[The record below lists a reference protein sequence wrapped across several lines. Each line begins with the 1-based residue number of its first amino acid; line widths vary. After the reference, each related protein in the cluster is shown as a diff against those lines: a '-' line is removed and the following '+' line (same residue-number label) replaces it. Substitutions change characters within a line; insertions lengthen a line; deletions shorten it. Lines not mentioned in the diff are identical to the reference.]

1 MARQA
6 NKLTVRAVAAANQH
20 GLYSDG
26 NGLYLA
32 VARGGSKSW
41 IYRYMLRRRARDMG
55 LGGVDV
61 VSLAEAREKAL
72 EARKLVKAGVD
83 PIDAR
88 NAERARQAVDAASSL
103 TFQQCAERYIASH
116 EKGWRNAKHR
126 AQWSNTLA
134 TYAYPAFGDVP
145 VDAVDTGMVMEVIE
159 PLWASKT
166 ETASRV
172 RGRIEAVL
180 DWAKALGYRSGE
192 NPARWRGHLANLL
205 PPRDK
210 VRRVK
215 HHAALPYD
223 GMAEFMAALRE
234 RDAVTARALEF
245 QILTA
250 ARPGEAVGAK
260 WDEIDLDKAE
270 WVIAAERMKTEVE
283 HRVPLSEAAVAVLRE
298 MEKMRVS
305 GYVFPG
311 QRDGRPLWTDA
322 MRRLLERMGHA
333 GLTSHGFRS
342 TFRDWAA
349 ERTAFPGDV
358 AEAALAHVVG
368 NKVEAAY
375 RRGDLF
381 DKRRKLMEAWAAY
394 CAEGPKG
401 GVVEFRRT
409 TA

>member
-1 MARQA
+1 MCF
-6 NKLTVRAVAAANQH
+6 
-20 GLYSDG
+20 
-26 NGLYLA
+26 
-32 VARGGSKSW
+32 
-41 IYRYMLRRRARDMG
+41 
-55 LGGVDV
+55 
-61 VSLAEAREKAL
+61 
-72 EARKLVKAGVD
+72 D

-88 NAERARQAVDAASSL
+88 NAERARQAVDAATSL

-381 DKRRKLMEAWAAY
+381 EKRRRLMDAWAAY
-394 CAEGPKG
+394 CAEGPRG
-401 GVVEFRRT
+401 DVVEFRRT
-409 TA
+409 TEDKAG